1 MCVNSRNRCHCDE
14 RLIFDELTHRINNEW
29 AVAIGIVSIAAARS
43 PTDEVRSALASVLN
57 HLESLA
63 RVHRALQPPNHD
75 TCVEGHAYLQQL
87 CGDIFRSQLECR
99 GIKLVRV
106 LQPFLLDSARCWRLG
121 MILTELITNSVRH
134 AFNSRGGVIRVEV
147 QCRGSLAECRV
158 EDDGSACEPIRHGR
172 GLKIVKA
179 LARSLGGTFECNF
192 SAQGAVSTV
201 AFPVARPPETE
212 AYSDW
217 APP

>member
-75 TCVEGHAYLQQL
+75 TTHASRVMLICNSCVGISS
-87 CGDIFRSQLECR
+87 GRSW
-99 GIKLVRV
+99 
-106 LQPFLLDSARCWRLG
+106 SA
-121 MILTELITNSVRH
+121 
-134 AFNSRGGVIRVEV
+134 
-147 QCRGSLAECRV
+147 
-158 EDDGSACEPIRHGR
+158 
-172 GLKIVKA
+172 
-179 LARSLGGTFECNF
+179 
-192 SAQGAVSTV
+192 GAS
-201 AFPVARPPETE
+201 
-212 AYSDW
+212 S
-217 APP
+217 